1 MVQQWSGCIKKSG
14 ANFNVNVKRIAVLVK
29 AAMGELS
36 GLSGLLNDLDGT
48 FLLTCDSSSTK
59 NHFTKVDMSGCGT
72 NLLGVSFYSN
82 SKSFGCTGLSYYTTE
97 LNCKMISA
105 DVSEADEEQV
115 AKIKD
120 YFNEKFNIIVTHKKP
135 IVRTPCGLSDSH
147 SPKKKEYEMV
157 PGPNAAGVDPSSLAT
172 QSTEST
178 AGVDPSQISLHTVED
193 GSDEDLC
200 EGKAGYQ
207 APPPS
212 PNKH

>member
-1 MVQQWSGCIKKSG
+1 MVQVQQWSGCIKKSG
-14 ANFNVNVKRIAVLVK
+14 ANFNVNLKRIAMLVK
-29 AAMGELS
+29 AAMGELT

-48 FLLTCDSSSTK
+48 LLLTCDSSSTN

-72 NLLGVSFYSN
+72 KLLGVSFYSN

-105 DVSEADEEQV
+105 DVSQADEDQV
-115 AKIKD
+115 AKIKE

-135 IVRTPCGLSDSH
+135 VVRTPCGPPPKSD
-147 SPKKKEYEMV
+147 PKMKEYKIMSEGV
-157 PGPNAAGVDPSSLAT
+157 PGLKDPVAEQL
-172 QSTEST
+172 
-178 AGVDPSQISLHTVED
+178 SQISLHTVED

-200 EGKAGYQ
+200 EGEAGCQ

-212 PNKH
+212 PDKHREEHL